1 MVSKPLSDI
10 LTEIDRHG
18 SIGFSRFQ
26 TVALYGAGGFYEQGG
41 PGRRRDFITSPEVGP
56 LFGRLVARW
65 IDRVWDDLG
74 QPSPFVV
81 VEAAAGNGIL
91 AKAVLRSEPRCRS
104 ALRYI
109 MVEQSGPKRAEQAT
123 HHSLTPP
130 QLGFAMAGEDADGED
145 LPSAAQGPLVFSLTE
160 VPRGPLVGVV
170 FANELLDNIVVDIV
184 ECTSDGWNEIRVGRQ
199 DDQLIE
205 VAVPA
210 SSAHS
215 DRANR
220 LVPDAVVGQRIPIQ
234 NASYEW
240 VRHALEQVERGQVL
254 IIDYARE
261 TSAMAAGDMGDWLRT
276 YNGQERGTQPL
287 LSPGSRDITCD
298 VATDQL
304 PAGFVQQDQADWLGD
319 LGIEELVAEG
329 KAMWEAAASAPG
341 LAAMEA
347 RSRISEAEALT
358 DPDGL
363 GAFVAFTWTR

>member
-18 SIGFSRFQ
+18 SISFSRFQ
-26 TVALYGAGGFYEQGG
+26 ELALYGAGGFYEQGG
-41 PGRRRDFITSPEVGP
+41 PGRHRDFITSPEVGP
-56 LFGRLVARW
+56 LFGRLLARW

-74 QPSPFVV
+74 QPNPFVV

-91 AKAVLRSEPRCRS
+91 AKAVLRSEPRCSS

-109 MVEQSGPKRAEQAT
+109 MVEQSGAKRAEQAT
-123 HHSLTPP
+123 HHSLTPS
-130 QLGFAMAGEDADGED
+130 QLGFAGADEDADGED
-145 LPSAAQGPLVFSLTE
+145 IPSMAQGPLVFSLTD

-184 ECTSDGWNEIRVGRQ
+184 ERTADGWNEVRVGRQ
-199 DDQLIE
+199 GDQLIE
-205 VAVPA
+205 VLVPA

-215 DRANR
+215 DRAHR
-220 LVPDAVVGQRIPIQ
+220 LVPDAEIGQRIPIQ

-254 IIDYARE
+254 IIDYARA
-261 TSAMAAGDMGDWLRT
+261 TSAMAACDMGDWLRT
-276 YNGQERGTQPL
+276 YAGQERGTPPFL
-287 LSPGSRDITCD
+287 NPGSCDITCD

-304 PAGFVQQDQADWLGD
+304 PAGFAQRDQREWLAD
-319 LGIEELVAEG
+319 LGIDELVAEG
-329 KAMWEAAASAPG
+329 KAMWEAAAAAPG
-341 LAAMEA
+341 LEAMEA
-347 RSRISEAEALT
+347 RSRIGEAEALT
-358 DPDGL
+358 DPKGL